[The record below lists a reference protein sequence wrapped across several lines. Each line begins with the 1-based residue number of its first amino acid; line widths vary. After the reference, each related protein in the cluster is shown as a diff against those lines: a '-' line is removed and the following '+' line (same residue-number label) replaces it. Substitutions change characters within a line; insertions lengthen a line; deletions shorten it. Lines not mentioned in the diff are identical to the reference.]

1 MKLVPFFFAFFTF
14 PDREAIR
21 RIRKNAKT
29 NNKASHPGGLYL
41 ITTKATSMTEE
52 NPLLALR
59 DKISALDEKLLALL
73 AERRGLAVEVGKAK
87 LASHRPVRDIDRER
101 DLLERLMTIGKRHNL
116 DAHYITRLFQLII
129 EDSVLTQQ
137 TLLQQHL
144 NKINPHSARVA
155 FLGPKGSYS
164 HLAARQYAARHFEQ
178 FIESGC
184 AKFADIFN
192 QVETGQADY
201 AVVPIENTSSG
212 GINDVY
218 DLLQHTSLSIVGE
231 LTIPIDHC
239 VLVSTSTDAD
249 KIQTVY
255 SHPQPFQQCSQYL
268 SRYPHWKIEYT
279 ESTSAAMEKV
289 AQANSP
295 AVAAL
300 GSEAGGALYGL
311 QVLEHCQANQT
322 QNITRFLVLARKAVN
337 VSDQVPAKTTLL
349 MATGQQAG
357 ALVEALLVLRNHN
370 LIMTKLESRPIH
382 GNPWE
387 EMFYLDIQANLDSL
401 PMRKALKELADI
413 TRSMKV
419 LGCYPSEN
427 VVPVDPV

>member
-1 MKLVPFFFAFFTF
+1 
-14 PDREAIR
+14 
-21 RIRKNAKT
+21 
-29 NNKASHPGGLYL
+29 
-41 ITTKATSMTEE
+41 MTPE
-52 NPLLALR
+52 NPLLDLR
-59 DKISALDEKLLALL
+59 VKISALDEKCWRCWPNAAPLPLKW
-73 AERRGLAVEVGKAK
+73 VKP
-87 LASHRPVRDIDRER
+87 SWTPIVRSDIDRER
-101 DLLERLMTIGKRHNL
+101 DLLERLIQLGKAHHL

-129 EDSVLTQQ
+129 EDVLTQQ
-137 TLLQQHL
+137 ALLQQHL
-144 NKINPHSARVA
+144 NKTNPHSARIA
-155 FLGPKGSYS
+155 FPGQRLLF
-164 HLAARQYAARHFEQ
+164 HLAARQYAARHFEE

-212 GINDVY
+212 AINDVY
-218 DLLQHTSLSIVGE
+218 DLLQHTSLSLVGE

-239 VLVSTSTDAD
+239 VLVSGSTDLNT
-249 KIQTVY
+249 IETVY
-255 SHPQPFQQCSQYL
+255 SHPQPFQQCSQFL
-268 SRYPHWKIEYT
+268 NRYPNWKIEYT

-295 AVAAL
+295 TVAAL
-300 GSEAGGALYGL
+300 GSEAGGAYGL
-311 QVLEHCQANQT
+311 QVLERNLANQT
-322 QNITRFLVLARKAVN
+322 QNITRFVVLARKAIN

-370 LIMTKLESRPIH
+370 LIMTRLESRPIH

-387 EMFYLDIQANLDSL
+387 EMFYLDIQANLESAS
-401 PMRKALKELADI
+401 MQKALRELGEI

-427 VVPVDPV
+427 VVPVDPI

>member
-1 MKLVPFFFAFFTF
+1 M
-14 PDREAIR
+14 
-21 RIRKNAKT
+21 
-29 NNKASHPGGLYL
+29 
-41 ITTKATSMTEE
+41 TSE

-59 DKISALDEKLLALL
+59 EKISALDEKLLALL
-73 AERRGLAVEVGKAK
+73 AERRELAVEVGKAK
-87 LASHRPVRDIDRER
+87 LLSHRPVRDIDRER
-101 DLLERLMTIGKRHNL
+101 DLLERLITLGKAHHL

-137 TLLQQHL
+137 ALLQQHL
-144 NKINPHSARVA
+144 NKINPHSARIA

-212 GINDVY
+212 AINDVY

-231 LTIPIDHC
+231 MTLTIDHC
-239 VLVSTSTDAD
+239 LLVSGTTDLSA
-249 KIQTVY
+249 INTVY
-255 SHPQPFQQCSQYL
+255 SHPQPFQQCSKFL
-268 SRYPHWKIEYT
+268 NRYPHWKIEYT
-279 ESTSAAMEKV
+279 ESTSAAMENV
-289 AQANSP
+289 AQAKSP
-295 AVAAL
+295 HVAAL
-300 GSEAGGALYGL
+300 GSEAGGTLYGL
-311 QVLEHCQANQT
+311 QVLERIEANQR
-322 QNITRFLVLARKAVN
+322 QNFTRFVVLARKAIN

-357 ALVEALLVLRNHN
+357 ALVEALLVLRNHS
-370 LIMTKLESRPIH
+370 LIMTRLESRPIH

-387 EMFYLDIQANLDSL
+387 EMFYLDIQANLESAE
-401 PMRKALKELADI
+401 MQKALKELGEI

-427 VVPVDPV
+427 VVPVDPT

>member
-1 MKLVPFFFAFFTF
+1 M
-14 PDREAIR
+14 
-21 RIRKNAKT
+21 
-29 NNKASHPGGLYL
+29 
-41 ITTKATSMTEE
+41 TSE
-52 NPLLALR
+52 NPLLDLR
-59 DKISALDEKLLALL
+59 DKISTLDEKLLSML
-73 AERRGLAVEVGKAK
+73 AERRALAVEVGKAK

-101 DLLERLMTIGKRHNL
+101 DLLERLITLGKTHHL

-137 TLLQQHL
+137 ALLQQHL
-144 NKINPHSARVA
+144 NKTNPHSARVA

-164 HLAARQYAARHFEQ
+164 HLAARQYAARHFEE

-201 AVVPIENTSSG
+201 AIVPIENTSSG
-212 GINDVY
+212 AINDVY
-218 DLLQHTSLSIVGE
+218 DLLQHTTLSLVGE

-239 VLVSTSTDAD
+239 VLVSGSTDLS
-249 KIQTVY
+249 KIETVY
-255 SHPQPFQQCSQYL
+255 SHPQPFQQCSQFL
-268 SRYPHWKIEYT
+268 NRYPGWKIEYT

-289 AQANSP
+289 AQTNTP
-295 AVAAL
+295 TVAAL
-300 GSEAGGALYGL
+300 GNEAGGALYGL
-311 QVLEHCQANQT
+311 QVLERNLANQT
-322 QNITRFLVLARKAVN
+322 QNITRFVVLARKAID

-387 EMFYLDIQANLDSL
+387 EMFYLDIQANLESTS
-401 PMRKALKELADI
+401 MQKALRELGKI

-427 VVPVDPV
+427 VVPVDPA

>member
-1 MKLVPFFFAFFTF
+1 M
-14 PDREAIR
+14 
-21 RIRKNAKT
+21 
-29 NNKASHPGGLYL
+29 
-41 ITTKATSMTEE
+41 
-52 NPLLALR
+52 
-59 DKISALDEKLLALL
+59 
-73 AERRGLAVEVGKAK
+73 
-87 LASHRPVRDIDRER
+87 
-101 DLLERLMTIGKRHNL
+101 
-116 DAHYITRLFQLII
+116 
-129 EDSVLTQQ
+129 
-137 TLLQQHL
+137 
-144 NKINPHSARVA
+144 A

-239 VLVSTSTDAD
+239 VLVSASTDPQH
-249 KIQTVY
+249 IHTVY

-295 AVAAL
+295 GVAAL

-337 VSDQVPAKTTLL
+337 VSEQVPAKTTLL

-387 EMFYLDIQANLDSL
+387 EMFYLDIQANLESM
-401 PMRKALKELADI
+401 PMRKALKELAEI

-419 LGCYPSEN
+419 LGCYPGEN
-427 VVPVDPV
+427 VVPVDPI

>member
-1 MKLVPFFFAFFTF
+1 M
-14 PDREAIR
+14 
-21 RIRKNAKT
+21 
-29 NNKASHPGGLYL
+29 
-41 ITTKATSMTEE
+41 TTE

-59 DKISALDEKLLALL
+59 DKISALDEQLLALL
-73 AERRGLAVEVGKAK
+73 AQRRELAVEVGKAK

-101 DLLERLMTIGKRHNL
+101 DLLERLIALGKSHHL

-137 TLLQQHL
+137 ALLQQHL
-144 NKINPHSARVA
+144 NNTNPHSARIA

-164 HLAARQYAARHFEQ
+164 HLAARQYAARHFEH

-184 AKFADIFN
+184 AKFQEIFN

-201 AVVPIENTSSG
+201 AVVPLENTSSG
-212 GINDVY
+212 AINDVY

-231 LTIPIDHC
+231 MTVPIDHC
-239 VLVSTSTDAD
+239 VLVATSTDLEQ
-249 KIQTVY
+249 IETVY
-255 SHPQPFQQCSQYL
+255 SHPQPFQQCSQFIN
-268 SRYPHWKIEYT
+268 RYPHWKIEYC
-279 ESTSAAMEKV
+279 ESTAAAMEKV
-289 AQANSP
+289 AQAKSP
-295 AVAAL
+295 RVAAL

-311 QVLEHCQANQT
+311 QVLERNLANQT
-322 QNITRFLVLARKAVN
+322 QNITRFVVLARKAID
-337 VSDQVPAKTTLL
+337 VSEQVPAKTTLL

-357 ALVEALLVLRNHN
+357 ALVEALLVLRNHS
-370 LIMTKLESRPIH
+370 LIMTRLESRPIH

-387 EMFYLDIQANLDSL
+387 EMFYLDVQANV
-401 PMRKALKELADI
+401 KAPAMQQALRELAEI

-427 VVPVDPV
+427 VVPVDPA